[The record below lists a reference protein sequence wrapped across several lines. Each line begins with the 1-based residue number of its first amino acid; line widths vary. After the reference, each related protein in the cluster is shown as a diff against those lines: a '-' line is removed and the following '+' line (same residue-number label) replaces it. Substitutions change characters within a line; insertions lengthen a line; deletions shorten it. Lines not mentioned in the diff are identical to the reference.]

1 MRARG
6 LRHTG
11 CAYARGH
18 GVNAMR
24 AAPDPMNGGIA
35 LPLAA
40 DVQEGLVA
48 ACNDLDRLAQ
58 LLDDAA
64 RTLMASFHAVAVG
77 LETPGAPAGGPREAG
92 TALPPHL
99 GEAIT
104 ALQFHDLGTQL
115 IAHTRRRLQNCVDRL
130 AQDAFGSDE
139 DGEAA
144 VEQAPLRANPVTCA
158 EMDAGSVEL
167 FG

>member
-1 MRARG
+1 M
-6 LRHTG
+6 H
-11 CAYARGH
+11 
-18 GVNAMR
+18 
-24 AAPDPMNGGIA
+24 AASDPINGGIA

-64 RTLMASFHAVAVG
+64 RTLMTSFHALAAGIDARDAV
-77 LETPGAPAGGPREAG
+77 PGGSPGMPD
-92 TALPPHL
+92 ALVSRL
-99 GEAIT
+99 GDAVT
-104 ALQFHDLGTQL
+104 ALQFHDLGAQL
-115 IAHTRRRLQNCVDRL
+115 IAHTRRRLQNCADRL
-130 AQDAFGSDE
+130 ALDAFGCDE
-139 DGEAA
+139 DGEALI
-144 VEQAPLRANPVTCA
+144 EQAPGRANPVTCA